1 MRPPDG
7 LCQHVTAVA
16 HVLGTDKWALR
27 LYTGVDEVL
36 SDKELSST
44 LIKLFSHRTWVKRSK
59 GDGRERNRFT
69 YFSISSVSS
78 FGSCMP
84 YHTVFCFSSCPVTFS
99 VTTFIVFT
107 QWESNTCRSFPFL
120 SFSLS
125 SHPRNSHL
133 LAIVTKPRHFMKS
146 HNYPQK
152 QMGRNLWSPPLCSLA
167 AVISRMKSFVL
178 QADGYSDWQRVSVN
192 KQTVILLYSLY
203 SPLSPRMILLQ
214 TKARMRTRGWTMGLL
229 G

>member
-1 MRPPDG
+1 M
-7 LCQHVTAVA
+7 
-16 HVLGTDKWALR
+16 
-27 LYTGVDEVL
+27 L
-36 SDKELSST
+36 SDKELSSRANCFHT
-44 LIKLFSHRTWVKRSK
+44 AHGSK
-59 GDGRERNRFT
+59 GQRVTEENATDSLTFRSLLCPVSAPACHT
-69 YFSISSVSS
+69 TQCSVSHLALS
-78 FGSCMP
+78 
-84 YHTVFCFSSCPVTFS
+84 HS
-99 VTTFIVFT
+99 VSLHLLCSHNERAIHVVP
-107 QWESNTCRSFPFL
+107 SPFL

-125 SHPRNSHL
+125 SHPCNSHL

-214 TKARMRTRGWTMGLL
+214 TKARMRTRG
-229 G
+229 